1 MTDDD
6 SLLDDRYDPQTT
18 NRWTKEG
25 ATPGEDPREIDEEQ
39 LSPEYVCR
47 LQENR
52 QVTHGEQ
59 ETEGEMGT
67 SSTTYDPTE
76 RD

>member
-1 MTDDD
+1 MTDEPH
-6 SLLDDRYDPQTT
+6 RDPQTT

-25 ATPGEDPREIDEEQ
+25 ATEGEDPREIDEEQ
-39 LSPEYVCR
+39 LSPEYVRR
-47 LQENR
+47 LQEHR
-52 QVTHGEQ
+52 QVTHAEQ
-59 ETEGEMGT
+59 ETDGAMGT

>member
-1 MTDDD
+1 VTDEF
-6 SLLDDRYDPQTT
+6 RRDPQTT

-25 ATPGEDPREIDEEQ
+25 ATAGEDPREIDEEQ
-39 LSPEYVCR
+39 LSPEYIRR
-47 LQENR
+47 LQDHR
-52 QVTHGEQ
+52 PVTHGEQ
-59 ETEGEMGT
+59 ETGDAMGT